1 MGVHVGIQELTVLSH
16 IKQHGSITALQ
27 AVELGIYRLSARV
40 YNLRKLGHE
49 IVTHTLEIPNR
60 YGTTSKFARY
70 TLRNV

>member
-1 MGVHVGIQELTVLSH
+1 MGAQEITVLTH

-27 AVELGIYRLSARV
+27 AIELGIYRLSARV
-40 YNLRKLGHE
+40 YELRKMGHE
-49 IVTHTLEIPNR
+49 IVTHTLEMPNR